1 MILVYELCL
10 CKVVSPFQFLAPCY
24 ATNIACRFI
33 YLSLCNPLSA
43 IPGAGSQCDDESV
56 SSYEESD
63 EELGS
68 EAGDH
73 GHESHEAGESELEEE
88 DEVVE
93 FPGASAPTPVET
105 PGETPA
111 AKVAEATPAPL
122 TVEASKSPSEPRERV
137 PATTGPLVVLKPR
150 HDAVKDMAKEA
161 SKDTADKASKDTA
174 NEASKDTANE
184 ASKDTANEASKDT
197 ANEASKDTA
206 NEASKDTASRGT
218 IPACVQAPKQPT
230 EMDPAK
236 PASGHAFW
244 EHDCSWKLY
253 DSCTYQPRLLSLPKA
268 LQSLRYHY
276 QAPRLNKTM

>member
-1 MILVYELCL
+1 MQNALTSHVILVYELCL

-24 ATNIACRFI
+24 ATNIVCRFI

-43 IPGAGSQCDDESV
+43 IPGAGSQRDDESV
-56 SSYEESD
+56 SSCEESD
-63 EELGS
+63 EELGF
-68 EAGDH
+68 EAGYH

-88 DEVVE
+88 DEIVE

-111 AKVAEATPAPL
+111 AKVAEATPVPL
-122 TVEASKSPSEPRERV
+122 TVEASKSPSEPREPV
-137 PATTGPLVVLKPR
+137 PATTRPLVVLKPR

-161 SKDTADKASKDTA
+161 SKDTADK
-174 NEASKDTANE
+174 ASKDTANE

-244 EHDCSWKLY
+244 AHDCFWKLY
-253 DSCTYQPRLLSLPKA
+253 EYSCTCQPRLLSLPKA

-276 QAPRLNKTM
+276 QAP